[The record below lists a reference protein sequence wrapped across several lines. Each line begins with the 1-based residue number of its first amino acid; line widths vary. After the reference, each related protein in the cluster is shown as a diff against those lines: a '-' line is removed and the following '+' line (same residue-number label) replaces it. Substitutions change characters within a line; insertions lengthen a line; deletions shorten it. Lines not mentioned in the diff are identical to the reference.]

1 VETFVWTLHI
11 IVAAAIVILVLLQQG
26 KGADMG
32 ASFGGGSSGS
42 LFGASGS
49 ANFLSRM
56 TAIAAAT
63 FFISSLT
70 LTYFSGTAP
79 KDQSVMQKIG
89 AESAEL
95 DDNSDKNNEIP
106 QPADDA
112 ASRAGQIPE

>member
-1 VETFVWTLHI
+1 METLVWTLHLVVAGTI
-11 IVAAAIVILVLLQQG
+11 IILVLLQQG

-56 TAIAAAT
+56 TAVAATT

-70 LTYFSGTAP
+70 LTYFSGNAP

-89 AESAEL
+89 AESSEI
-95 DDNSDKNNEIP
+95 DNSAEKSDEIP
-106 QPADDA
+106 QPASDA
-112 ASRAGQIPE
+112 ASKADQIPE